1 MKIVISFMD
10 QKGVAKDP
18 NRLFGILNTETEK
31 LNWIQLSHL
40 GNTQN
45 FVHGM
50 GMCYDRHFFHAGII
64 PLRERLTSNLLT
76 INLKNGQKHI
86 SYLYFTK
93 AIHGITR
100 LDRNRL
106 LVAATQNDCL
116 VEICTNKNGHVV
128 TEDLYHHIIEKDYWE
143 EIRNNPSIIM
153 SIRVLI

>member
-1 MKIVISFMD
+1 MKIIISFMD

-18 NRLFGILNTETEK
+18 NHLFGILNTETEK

-86 SYLYFTK
+86 SYLYFTQY
-93 AIHGITR
+93 
-100 LDRNRL
+100 
-106 LVAATQNDCL
+106 ATDS
-116 VEICTNKNGHVV
+116 
-128 TEDLYHHIIEKDYWE
+128 KD
-143 EIRNNPSIIM
+143 M
-153 SIRVLI
+153 